1 MNRSPDMIEKEV
13 EQQRAKV
20 EATLS
25 ALQDKLSPG
34 ALADQATR
42 FFSDADGG
50 GFANNLGT
58 KVKDNP
64 LPATLAGLGI
74 AWLMLSDRNASQ
86 DSERF
91 SDFDERDATAPDH
104 QTQSGSEKN
113 GKTTSKDKTSALG
126 EKVSSATDK
135 AQVASRH
142 YARKAKRGFFE
153 TLDEQPMVLGA
164 LGIAVGAALG
174 AALPPTRTEDDLV
187 GEAADRAKD
196 AAAEAGK
203 EKLESARET
212 VKAAVTDKKPAA

>member
-42 FFSDADGG
+42 FFSDADSG
-50 GFANNLGT
+50 GFAQNLGT

-74 AWLMLSDRNASQ
+74 AWLMLSDRGGAD
-86 DSERF
+86 DSERSLDF
-91 SDFDERDATAPDH
+91 GGTDDVSHARQQQQPGRDGTTPSDDTV
-104 QTQSGSEKN
+104 
-113 GKTTSKDKTSALG
+113 SALG
-126 EKVSSATDK
+126 EKVSAVTEK
-135 AQVASRH
+135 AQVASQH
-142 YARKAKRGFFE
+142 YARNAKRGFFE
-153 TLDEQPMVLGA
+153 TLDEQPMLLGA

-174 AALPPTRTEDDLV
+174 AALPPTRTEDNLV

-203 EKLESARET
+203 EKIEAARET
-212 VKAAVTDKKPAA
+212 VKAAVSDKKPTV